1 MSDDLWSWSAA
12 DLARAIAAG
21 QITSAEA
28 TTSALARMD
37 AVNPAINAVVIVDK
51 DRARARALQADAALA
66 GRQHW
71 GPLHGVPTHVKE
83 AFDIEGLVTTFGDED
98 QRDNVASSDAL
109 AV

>member
-1 MSDDLWSWSAA
+1 MAA
-12 DLARAIAAG
+12 VHF
-21 QITSAEA
+21 Q
-28 TTSALARMD
+28 SALHMAASIRAREVS
-37 AVNPAINAVVIVDK
+37 AVELLELHLERVKQHNPAINAVVIVDK

-71 GPLHGVPTHVKE
+71 GPLHGVPTPVKE